1 MRHLRVSCDLQ
12 RRAVLGGFCMGEER
26 VSGGLPAGR
35 CRSSCPPSPHHGAD
49 GSPHW
54 GRGALHCSLGW
65 GERLWCTAPHPLGPS
80 THRAAALVTASL
92 SLAAP
97 PLQLPPGRAAW
108 VLPVLCGCSLEE
120 WGHRGGRGG
129 QDKGQQGQRGWAI
142 AQGSA
147 GSCRRGGGA
156 TGTQRCH
163 TAGTGQLHA
172 QAAPCS
178 AESPIHGIHL
188 GWK

>member
-1 MRHLRVSCDLQ
+1 MHGRGASVG
-12 RRAVLGGFCMGEER
+12 RAPSR
-26 VSGGLPAGR
+26 ALPQLL
-35 CRSSCPPSPHHGAD
+35 PTQPSPWGA

-54 GRGALHCSLGW
+54 GQRALHCSPSW

-108 VLPVLCGCSLEE
+108 VLLVLCGCSLEE

-156 TGTQRCH
+156 TGTLRCH
-163 TAGTGQLHA
+163 TAGTGQLRA